1 MKPCHRPGYERRTL
15 DWLAI
20 DLDPLIAGVIEE
32 RSEEVGVQPVPV
44 VSDSYRDGGDT
55 L

>member
-1 MKPCHRPGYERRTL
+1 MKPCHRPATTRRTL

-20 DLDPLIAGVIEE
+20 HLDPLIARVIEE
-32 RSEEVGVQPVPV
+32 RSEEESVRPVPV
-44 VSDSYRDGGDT
+44 GSGGYRDGGDI